1 MHEHSPWI
9 TLFERE
15 SHYANNARFQVALA
29 HSGEVDDFLV
39 TLMAFSLEASATFSQ
54 LLLFKFQESE
64 ATLKHYSGSV
74 SINDKLLIEISPEI
88 KNKVAAFTSGYVKSL
103 PDLD

>member
-1 MHEHSPWI
+1 MSEPSGRAQASQHPRRSTI
-9 TLFERE
+9 CATGLLF
-15 SHYANNARFQVALA
+15 
-29 HSGEVDDFLV
+29 
-39 TLMAFSLEASATFSQ
+39 
-54 LLLFKFQESE
+54 FKFQESE

-88 KNKVAAFTSGYVKSL
+88 KSKVAAFTLGYVKSL